1 MFQDIVNTDRPV
13 GLVTRAPGDHAAMG
27 RAGFSMD
34 PEFVAAVARAAA
46 GEDINIARFCR
57 EHGMSRGVFHKYL
70 TRFRAEGAGG
80 FTRRSTAPRHH
91 PTALGASVT
100 EAVLRARKEL
110 ADEGLDNGPI
120 SIRWRL
126 ENSGVIPTPSPSS
139 IYRIL
144 LARGQIVPQPQK
156 KPRTRRRFEYTD
168 PNGCW
173 QIDGMEH
180 YLADGT
186 KVCIIQILDDHSRL
200 DVGTYAATGETT
212 AGTWA
217 ALQQAFA
224 GHGLPVRLLSDN
236 GLAFTGKHR
245 GWMVELERRLAEL
258 GVTSIAATPGHPQT
272 CGKNERVHQTLQK
285 WLAARP
291 PADTLAEL
299 QDLLEEYRQIYNN
312 RPHQSLDGQTPQ
324 QRYNAR
330 PKAVPV
336 TGPRRPS
343 GVTTRPVSATGV
355 IAFGGCSIVLG
366 RRWAHHSAT
375 VYWQGDRVTVMIG
388 DTVARQLT
396 LDKSVRYQRL
406 TNQ

>member
-1 MFQDIVNTDRPV
+1 
-13 GLVTRAPGDHAAMG
+13 
-27 RAGFSMD
+27 MD
-34 PEFVAAVARAAA
+34 PEFVAA
-46 GEDINIARFCR
+46 IARVAHGEKINVAQFCHQ
-57 EHGMSRGVFHKYL
+57 HGLSRGTFYKYL
-70 TRFRAEGAGG
+70 NRFRTEGADG
-80 FTRRSTAPRHH
+80 FTRRSTAPHHH
-91 PTALGASVT
+91 PTALGAPVA

-126 ENSGVIPTPSPSS
+126 EDTGQLPLPSRAS
-139 IYRIL
+139 IHRIL
-144 LARGQIVPQPQK
+144 RDHGQIVAQPRK
-156 KPRTRRRFEYTD
+156 RPKTRRRFEYTD

-173 QIDGMEH
+173 QIDDMEH

-212 AGTWA
+212 AATWA

-245 GWMVELERRLAEL
+245 GRMVELERHLAEL
-258 GVTSIAATPGHPQT
+258 GITSIAATPHHPQT
-272 CGKNERVHQTLQK
+272 CGKDERAHQTLQK

-291 PADTLAEL
+291 PAETLAEL
-299 QDLLEEYRQIYNN
+299 QKLLDEYRQIYNH
-312 RPHQSLDGQTPQ
+312 RRHQSLTGQTPQ

-330 PKAVPV
+330 PKAVPA
-336 TGPRRPS
+336 TGPRRHS
-343 GVTTRPVSATGV
+343 GMATRPVSATGV
-355 IAFGGCSIVLG
+355 IAFSGCSIVLG
-366 RRWAHHSAT
+366 RAWAHRTAT
-375 VYWQGDRVTVMIG
+375 VYWQGDRVTVMID

-396 LDKSVRYQRL
+396 LDRSVRYQRL
-406 TNQ
+406 TNQKLSEKS